1 MAVSTNLEFPLLTE
15 GMLQKTVAINL
26 DLSMMEKAISEKLVV
41 STAAAVSPGHNIV
54 LPYSNANDLSTRAA
68 LHCAVI
74 ELTAGA
80 TQDFNVVH
88 PNNKHLFIAHNKTS
102 RVATFTV
109 ASTPGATVTVAAGR
123 RQLLYCDGVNFIK
136 NNFDLDTIVQQNDCV
151 FSFYGQPELNQ
162 VMGRI
167 FISRDTTF
175 PANFTGARCRVT
187 VAPLI
192 DHTLEVY
199 SDNTKIGQ
207 VVIEPDKDYT
217 FTTVSGTSKLVE
229 AGKFLELRNTVV
241 DSLLD
246 EIHVSLVGTNTISQ

>member
-1 MAVSTNLEFPLLTE
+1 MSVSPNLEFPLMTE

-26 DLSMMEKAISEKLVV
+26 DLAMMEKAISEKLVV
-41 STAAAVSPGHNIV
+41 STTAAVSAGYDVV

-74 ELTAGA
+74 ELSAGA
-80 TQDFNVVH
+80 TQPFDVIH

-102 RVATFTV
+102 QIATFKV
-109 ASTPGATVTVAAGR
+109 ANDPGDTVTVVPGR
-123 RQLLYCDGVNFIK
+123 RQLLYCDGTNFIK

-175 PANFTGARCRVT
+175 PANFAGGRARVG
-187 VAPLI
+187 VPPLI
-192 DHTLEVY
+192 NHTLEVY

-207 VVIEPDKDYT
+207 VVIEPDQDFT
-217 FTTVSGTSKLVE
+217 FTTVGGTSKLVE
-229 AGKFLELRNTVV
+229 AGKFLELRNTVA

-246 EIHVSLVGTNTISQ
+246 EIHVSLVGTNTVSQ